1 MPLSKFIKPRVL
13 PCHLIAA
20 FALAASPPTWSA
32 EPYQTGTIT
41 NITTLPEGVLLML
54 DAGPPTNCVG
64 TPYNW
69 MLVPEANKSM
79 VAVVFMM
86 WTSGQRRV
94 TVYSAAP
101 YTGNGFCK
109 LGQVDPE

>member
-1 MPLSKFIKPRVL
+1 MPSTRSIKPSKGRCLV
-13 PCHLIAA
+13 A
-20 FALAASPPTWSA
+20 ALALTATSSTWSA
-32 EPYQTGTIT
+32 ESYQTGTIT

-54 DAGPPTNCVG
+54 DAGPPTNCIG

-69 MLVPEANKSM
+69 MLVPEANKTM
-79 VAVVFMM
+79 VAAVFMM
-86 WTSGQRRV
+86 WMSGQRRV
-94 TVYSAAP
+94 TVYTATP

>member
-1 MPLSKFIKPRVL
+1 MQTSNCISPGAWIRS
-13 PCHLIAA
+13 AT
-20 FALAASPPTWSA
+20 ALLALTAASSAWSA
-32 EPYQTGTIT
+32 ESYQTGTIT

-54 DAGPPTNCVG
+54 DAGPPTNCAG

-69 MLVPEANKSM
+69 MLVPEANKTM
-79 VAVVFMM
+79 VAAVFMM

-94 TVYSAAP
+94 TVYTATP

>member
-1 MPLSKFIKPRVL
+1 MPASQSIKPR
-13 PCHLIAA
+13 HLIAA
-20 FALAASPPTWSA
+20 LTLAVASPTWA
-32 EPYQTGTIT
+32 ADTYQTGTIT
-41 NITTLPEGVLLML
+41 NITTIPEGVLVML
-54 DAGPPTNCVG
+54 DTDPPTNCTG

-69 MLVPEANKSM
+69 MLVPEANKTM
-79 VAVVFMM
+79 VAAVFMM
-86 WTSGQRRV
+86 WMSGQRRV